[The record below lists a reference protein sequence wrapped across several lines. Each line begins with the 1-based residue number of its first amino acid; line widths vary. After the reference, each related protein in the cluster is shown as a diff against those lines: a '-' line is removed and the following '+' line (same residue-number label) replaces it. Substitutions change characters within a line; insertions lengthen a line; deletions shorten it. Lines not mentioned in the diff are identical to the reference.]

1 MLENTNKQKKGV
13 GMRSYPIWIDT
24 HNPSYK
30 GSKSQ
35 GVRNYAINDVAIGTS
50 ATNSYHFLTNS
61 VSVEDNGNKRTFN
74 FFVDNELM
82 KSATYNRNKKTFE
95 SENLSL
101 ELQLKKKY
109 FDRWKKQEQ
118 DAEQKFRNERYSERL
133 RVNGGYNVK

>member
-1 MLENTNKQKKGV
+1 
-13 GMRSYPIWIDT
+13 MRQYPIWIDT
-24 HNPSYK
+24 NNPSYK

-118 DAEQKFRNERYSERL
+118 DQEQKIRNERYAERL
-133 RVNGGYNVK
+133 RVNGGHYNG

>member
-1 MLENTNKQKKGV
+1 M
-13 GMRSYPIWIDT
+13 
-24 HNPSYK
+24 
-30 GSKSQ
+30 
-35 GVRNYAINDVAIGTS
+35 
-50 ATNSYHFLTNS
+50 TNS

-118 DAEQKFRNERYSERL
+118 DQEQKIRNERYAERL
-133 RVNGGYNVK
+133 KVNGGY